1 MAARMKNG
9 NGRMIITAS
18 IATLFHQRARI
29 SFRRGCGCDV
39 HGVDFGRGLECVTG
53 LNSGLFVFLIFE
65 LFELFSEPKFELFQ
79 GLNFEPFTGLSLYGL
94 NLTEESSEQAEFVR
108 LRIKFDE

>member
-9 NGRMIITAS
+9 NGRMMITAS
-18 IATLFHQRARI
+18 IATLFHQRART

-53 LNSGLFVFLIFE
+53 LNSGLFVFLNFE
-65 LFELFSEPKFELFQ
+65 LFTGPYLELFQ

-94 NLTEESSEQAEFVR
+94 NFSEESSEQAEFVR